1 MGPKAYDTEVR
12 KSSALVEAQ
21 IGGYSLVMT
30 NIAIENWSFIFDLPM
45 KKYIC
50 ISIVTIVYKRDP
62 AGSSIYS

>member
-30 NIAIENWSFIFDLPM
+30 NIASETGHLYLIYLFQSMHFHSHDSLPE
-45 KKYIC
+45 
-50 ISIVTIVYKRDP
+50 
-62 AGSSIYS
+62 GSSG